1 MFSSLTQFLPASL
14 QHQNEERAK
23 QNAQAVQEAEDEG
36 EGEEEP
42 VPEEEAT
49 SVKSKKKDRKA
60 NEVCGIST
68 LARAQVYAYTRH
80 SSSCAHR
87 HPRPTI
93 H

>member
-14 QHQNEERAK
+14 QQQNEDRAK

-36 EGEEEP
+36 EEEA

-68 LARAQVYAYTRH
+68 LA
-80 SSSCAHR
+80 
-87 HPRPTI
+87 
-93 H
+93 